1 MDVIRLII
9 LILLL
14 GGLTLFLVQ
23 NFSPALPL
31 VFFGMR
37 TQPLPLALWILCSI
51 LAGASTSILINGLS
65 KLVINPIRIS
75 QTNSSQPQMRT
86 FTREQTAPRPNNPP
100 SSTSQ
105 SQYNQDN
112 QVDDWER
119 NTNEDDWDVGENSQD
134 KSLSASSSSY
144 SFSYQDPKNTAV
156 GKTESVYDADYRVIV
171 PPYKQPSAETADDD
185 DWDFFAED
193 EDFPDHRSEPKK

>member
-9 LILLL
+9 LIFLL

-31 VFFGMR
+31 VFFGLR
-37 TQPLPLALWILCSI
+37 TQPLPLALWILSSL
-51 LAGASTSILINGLS
+51 LAGASTSILINSLS
-65 KLVINPIRIS
+65 KLVINPIKIPQADS
-75 QTNSSQPQMRT
+75 NQPRTRT
-86 FTREQTAPRPNNPP
+86 FTREQTTPRPQNPP

-105 SQYNQDN
+105 GKYNH

-119 NTNEDDWDVGENSQD
+119 NTNEDDWDVGENSQE
-134 KSLSASSSSY
+134 KSPPASSSSY

-171 PPYKQPSAETADDD
+171 PPYTQPNTETAEDD

-193 EDFPDHRSEPKK
+193 EDFPDDRSKAKK

>member
-9 LILLL
+9 LIFLL

-37 TQPLPLALWILCSI
+37 TQPLPLALWILSSL
-51 LAGASTSILINGLS
+51 LAGAGTSILINKLF
-65 KLVINPIRIS
+65 KLVINPIKIP
-75 QTNSSQPQMRT
+75 QTDSSRPQART
-86 FTREQTAPRPNNPP
+86 FTREQTTPRPQNSP

-105 SQYNQDN
+105 SKYNH

-119 NTNEDDWDVGENSQD
+119 NTNEDDWDVDENSQE
-134 KSLSASSSSY
+134 KSSPSSSSSY

-171 PPYKQPSAETADDD
+171 PPYKQPNTEATEDD

-193 EDFPDHRSEPKK
+193 EDFPDNRSNTKK

>member
-1 MDVIRLII
+1 MDLIRLII
-9 LILLL
+9 LIFLL

-37 TQPLPLALWILCSI
+37 TQPLPLALWILSSL
-51 LAGASTSILINGLS
+51 LAGASTSILINSLS
-65 KLVINPIRIS
+65 KLVTNPIRIP
-75 QTNSSQPQMRT
+75 QTDSSQPQTRT
-86 FTREQTAPRPNNPP
+86 FTREQTTPRPQNPP

-105 SQYNQDN
+105 SKYN

-119 NTNEDDWDVGENSQD
+119 NTNEDDWDVGENLQE
-134 KSLSASSSSY
+134 KSPPASSSSY

-171 PPYKQPSAETADDD
+171 PPYKQPNTEATDDAD

-193 EDFPDHRSEPKK
+193 EDFPDNRSNVKR